1 MELILL
7 QKVVNLGNLGDKVNV
22 KPGYGRNFLVPQG
35 KAVPA
40 TAANVAEFEAK
51 RAEYEAKAKEALT
64 GAEGRKARLEGAS
77 VTIYANASTEGKL
90 YGSVGP
96 REIAEAITKQLG
108 VEVGKSEVVM
118 GEGPLRHTGEHEVVV
133 HLHAD
138 VESKVKVVVVP
149 DAA

>member
-7 QKVVNLGNLGDKVNV
+7 QKVTNLGNLGDKVSV
-22 KPGYGRNFLVPQG
+22 KPGYGRNFLVPKG

-40 TAANVAEFEAK
+40 TAANLAEFEAK
-51 RAEYEAKAKEALT
+51 RADYEAKAQANLSD
-64 GAEGRKARLEGAS
+64 AEGRRAKLEGAS

-96 REIAEAITKQLG
+96 RDIAEALTKLG
-108 VEVGKSEVVM
+108 MPVEKSEVVM
-118 GEGPLRHTGEHEVVV
+118 GEGPIRRTGEFEVTL

-138 VESKVKVVVVP
+138 VETKVKVHVV
-149 DAA
+149 AEA